1 MPFPFLAPLPF
12 LVPAVSRAV
21 RGAVGMRQ
29 PPWLPGAYLKDS
41 SVNVA
46 NLSPEIRRALATM
59 RDVLSALGAGPL
71 VITSGNDGPHLPGSL
86 HYVNDAVDVRSMHIP
101 ARAQRERVG
110 KTMALAIGATLK
122 LSGGPPVGKDPGF
135 MLWVEERPDSV
146 PHFHLEL
153 RRAARPF
160 KEAQTFKPR
169 APSDARASGA
179 GSGLLVLAALGLT
192 AYALSQWKP

>member
-1 MPFPFLAPLPF
+1 MTPFPFLAPLPY
-12 LVPAVSRAV
+12 LATREVV
-21 RGAVGMRQ
+21 RRAVGMNQ
-29 PPWLPGAYLKDS
+29 LLPGVYLKDS
-41 SVNVA
+41 SVDVA

-153 RRAARPF
+153 RRAVRPF
-160 KEAQTFKPR
+160 KEAFKPR
-169 APSDARASGA
+169 EPAAGV
-179 GSGLLVLAALGLT
+179 GSGLVVLAALGLT
-192 AYALSQWKP
+192 AFALSQWKP

>member
-1 MPFPFLAPLPF
+1 MTPFPFLAPLPYF
-12 LVPAVSRAV
+12 ATREVV
-21 RGAVGMRQ
+21 RRAVGMNQ
-29 PPWLPGAYLKDS
+29 LAGLPGVYLKDG

-71 VITSGNDGPHLPGSL
+71 VVTSGNDGPHVPGSL
-86 HYVNDAVDVRSMHIP
+86 HYLNDAVDVRSLHIP
-101 ARAQRERVG
+101 ARSQRERVG
-110 KTMALAIGATLK
+110 KTMALAIGAVLK

-160 KEAQTFKPR
+160 REAQPR
-169 APSDARASGA
+169 RPAPSAD
-179 GSGLLVLAALGLT
+179 GSGLVVLAALGLT
-192 AYALSQWKP
+192 AFALSQWKP